1 MFLVNGENINS
12 QLGMHLTHFSHLA
25 HDSHPSFSHLW
36 HFGVLQISFDGS
48 SRHGIHGMQGTHLM
62 HSIQSSHPSHASSN
76 PWTKAKLQRQNK
88 VYYKI
93 KETRAFI
100 YKFHFDSNNFNLR
113 LLSSFGSLIN
123 RYFVIES
130 FRRTITTKI
139 HFVALKISIE

>member
-12 QLGMHLTHFSHLA
+12 QLGMHSTHFSHLA

-88 VYYKI
+88 VHYKI
-93 KETRAFI
+93 LFSFKWFNKDLKACKIVLPTNAI
-100 YKFHFDSNNFNLR
+100 IVSNIIYDVVTYKFVLKR
-113 LLSSFGSLIN
+113 EWLLL
-123 RYFVIES
+123 
-130 FRRTITTKI
+130 
-139 HFVALKISIE
+139 